1 MQLGEKARRSVQHDR
16 DELSPKQL
24 RNESLS
30 VQRSSIAAKRKA
42 QQVGF
47 FSNDAVERDFTDMEL
62 EQIENAHK
70 FQQTISFA
78 QNERIPHWLEEANE
92 IIQNKVQFQ
101 QTAGPNVQARNMLA
115 SKLKSSRR
123 RGTQSIHG
131 NDGSCPWLR

>member
-1 MQLGEKARRSVQHDR
+1 M
-16 DELSPKQL
+16 
-24 RNESLS
+24 
-30 VQRSSIAAKRKA
+30 
-42 QQVGF
+42 GF

-62 EQIENAHK
+62 EQIENAQK

-78 QNERIPHWLEEANE
+78 QNERLPNWLEDANE
-92 IIQNKVQFQ
+92 IIQNKVLFQ

-131 NDGSCPWLR
+131 NTGQQNIGPVSDQATGGFDGPNSRFGDQNLSHTALDNKGRAIKLN